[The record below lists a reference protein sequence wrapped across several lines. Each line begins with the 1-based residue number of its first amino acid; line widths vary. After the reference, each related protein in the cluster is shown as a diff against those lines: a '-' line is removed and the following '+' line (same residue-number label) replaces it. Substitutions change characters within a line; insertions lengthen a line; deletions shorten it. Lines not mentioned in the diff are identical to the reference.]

1 MAAAESNALMVQQLS
16 RQLYAV
22 SEIAESLTLRLLAM
36 EERFEQLHLNA
47 MSAGS
52 DPAPDK
58 ASQQLLDDSGDR
70 LRHLQGL
77 LDEEAPGQVLE
88 LVTPAA
94 DEIEMASDCVDE
106 SISDREELDDIEDE
120 FEPSLNETVY
130 VDDPQIEPAHGQVND
145 QDDDDQDDNDQ
156 IDLLSA

>member
-16 RQLYAV
+16 RQLHAV

-36 EERFEQLHLNA
+36 EERFEQLQLNA
-47 MSAGS
+47 LSAGS
-52 DPAPDK
+52 DPAPDE

-77 LDEEAPGQVLE
+77 LDEDAPGQVLE
-88 LVTPAA
+88 LMTPSA
-94 DEIEMASDCVDE
+94 DEMASGCVDE
-106 SISDREELDDIEDE
+106 AISDREDLDEL
-120 FEPSLNETVY
+120 EPSLNETVY
-130 VDDPQIEPAHGQVND
+130 VDDPQIDPAHDQLNDQHDND
-145 QDDDDQDDNDQ
+145 QDENDQ

>member
-16 RQLYAV
+16 RQLHAV

-36 EERFEQLHLNA
+36 EERFEQLQLNA
-47 MSAGS
+47 LSAGS
-52 DPAPDK
+52 DPAPDE

-77 LDEEAPGQVLE
+77 LDEDAPGQVLE
-88 LVTPAA
+88 LVTPSA
-94 DEIEMASDCVDE
+94 DEMASGCVDE
-106 SISDREELDDIEDE
+106 AISDREDLDEL
-120 FEPSLNETVY
+120 EPSLNETVY
-130 VDDPQIEPAHGQVND
+130 VDDPQIEPAHNQLND
-145 QDDDDQDDNDQ
+145 QHDDDQDDNDQ

>member
-16 RQLYAV
+16 RQLHAV

-36 EERFEQLHLNA
+36 EERFEQLQLNA
-47 MSAGS
+47 LSAGS
-52 DPAPDK
+52 DPAPDE

-77 LDEEAPGQVLE
+77 LDEDAPGQVLE
-88 LVTPAA
+88 LVTPSA
-94 DEIEMASDCVDE
+94 DEMASGCVDE
-106 SISDREELDDIEDE
+106 AISDREDLDEL
-120 FEPSLNETVY
+120 EPSLNETVY
-130 VDDPQIEPAHGQVND
+130 VDDPQIDPAHDQLND
-145 QDDDDQDDNDQ
+145 QHDDDQDDNDQ

>member
-16 RQLYAV
+16 RQLHAV

-47 MSAGS
+47 LSAGS
-52 DPAPDK
+52 DPAPDE

-77 LDEEAPGQVLE
+77 LDEDAPGQVLE

-94 DEIEMASDCVDE
+94 DEMASDSEDE
-106 SISDREELDDIEDE
+106 DVSDREDLDDIEDE
-120 FEPSLNETVY
+120 LEPSLNETVY
-130 VDDPQIEPAHGQVND
+130 VDDPQIDPSRGEVND
-145 QDDDDQDDNDQ
+145 QDEDDQ

>member
-16 RQLYAV
+16 RQLHAV

-36 EERFEQLHLNA
+36 EEHFEQLQLNA
-47 MSAGS
+47 LSAGS
-52 DPAPDK
+52 DPAPDE

-77 LDEEAPGQVLE
+77 LDEDAPGQVLE
-88 LVTPAA
+88 LVTPSA
-94 DEIEMASDCVDE
+94 DEMASGCVDE
-106 SISDREELDDIEDE
+106 AISDREDLDEL
-120 FEPSLNETVY
+120 EPSLNETVY
-130 VDDPQIEPAHGQVND
+130 VDDPQIDPAHDQLND
-145 QDDDDQDDNDQ
+145 QDENDQDENDQ

>member
-16 RQLYAV
+16 RQLHAV

-47 MSAGS
+47 LSAGS
-52 DPAPDK
+52 DPAPDE

-77 LDEEAPGQVLE
+77 LDEDAPGQVLE
-88 LVTPAA
+88 LVTPSA
-94 DEIEMASDCVDE
+94 DEMASGCVDE
-106 SISDREELDDIEDE
+106 AISDREDLDEL
-120 FEPSLNETVY
+120 EPSLNETVY
-130 VDDPQIEPAHGQVND
+130 VDDPQIDPAHDQLND
-145 QDDDDQDDNDQ
+145 QHDNDQDDNDQ

>member
-16 RQLYAV
+16 RQLHAV

-36 EERFEQLHLNA
+36 EERFEQLQLNA
-47 MSAGS
+47 LSAGS
-52 DPAPDK
+52 DPAPDE

-77 LDEEAPGQVLE
+77 LDEDAPCQVLE
-88 LVTPAA
+88 LVTPSA
-94 DEIEMASDCVDE
+94 DEMASGCVDE
-106 SISDREELDDIEDE
+106 AISDREDLDEL
-120 FEPSLNETVY
+120 EPSLNETVY
-130 VDDPQIEPAHGQVND
+130 VDDPQIDPAHDQLNDQHDND
-145 QDDDDQDDNDQ
+145 QDENDQ

>member
-16 RQLYAV
+16 RQLHAV

-47 MSAGS
+47 LSAGS
-52 DPAPDK
+52 DPAPDE

-77 LDEEAPGQVLE
+77 LDEDASGQVLE
-88 LVTPAA
+88 LVTPSA
-94 DEIEMASDCVDE
+94 DEMASGCVDE
-106 SISDREELDDIEDE
+106 AISDREDLDEL
-120 FEPSLNETVY
+120 EPSLNETVY
-130 VDDPQIEPAHGQVND
+130 VDDPQIDPAHDQLND
-145 QDDDDQDDNDQ
+145 QHDNDQDDNDQ

>member
-16 RQLYAV
+16 RQLHAV

-36 EERFEQLHLNA
+36 EERFEQLQLNA
-47 MSAGS
+47 LSAGS
-52 DPAPDK
+52 DPAPDE

-77 LDEEAPGQVLE
+77 LDEDAPGQVLE
-88 LVTPAA
+88 LVTPSA
-94 DEIEMASDCVDE
+94 DEMASGCVDE
-106 SISDREELDDIEDE
+106 AISDREDLDEL
-120 FEPSLNETVY
+120 EPSLNETVY
-130 VDDPQIEPAHGQVND
+130 VDDPQIDPAHDQLND
-145 QDDDDQDDNDQ
+145 QHDDDQDENDQ

>member
-16 RQLYAV
+16 RQLHAV

-36 EERFEQLHLNA
+36 EERFEQLQLNA
-47 MSAGS
+47 LSAGS
-52 DPAPDK
+52 DPAPDE

-77 LDEEAPGQVLE
+77 LDEDAPGQVLE
-88 LVTPAA
+88 LVTPSA
-94 DEIEMASDCVDE
+94 DEMASGCVDE
-106 SISDREELDDIEDE
+106 AISDREDLDEL
-120 FEPSLNETVY
+120 EPSLNETVY
-130 VDDPQIEPAHGQVND
+130 VDDPQIDPAHDQLND
-145 QDDDDQDDNDQ
+145 QDDDDQDENDQ

>member
-1 MAAAESNALMVQQLS
+1 MAAAESNALMVQLLS
-16 RQLYAV
+16 RQLHAV

-47 MSAGS
+47 LSAGS
-52 DPAPDK
+52 DPAPDE

-77 LDEEAPGQVLE
+77 LDEDAPGQVLE
-88 LVTPAA
+88 LVTPSA
-94 DEIEMASDCVDE
+94 DEMASDSEDE
-106 SISDREELDDIEDE
+106 DVSDREDLDDIEDE
-120 FEPSLNETVY
+120 LETSLNETVY
-130 VDDPQIEPAHGQVND
+130 VDDPQIEPAHNQVND
-145 QDDDDQDDNDQ
+145 QDDDDQDENDQ